1 VGSVDQIKIGFV
13 NFLPNES
20 DILSRLYTEID
31 NAKNVTNLDVLMLL
45 GVSGSE
51 KTRTAY
57 DLVKKFYFFYFEVS
71 HGSATDLGL
80 LKATLAGKRPEFN
93 HMSNVTDMEEMQ
105 DKFEKESAGHTA
117 ATFGPHDNPFPVFWN
132 WST

>member
-51 KTRTAY
+51 KTRTDY
-57 DLVKKFYFFYFEVS
+57 DLVKKFYSFYFEVS

-80 LKATLAGKRPEFN
+80 LKATLTGKRPEFN
-93 HMSNVTDMEEMQ
+93 YMSNVTDMEEMQ
-105 DKFEKESAGHTA
+105 DKFEEECSRAYSSY
-117 ATFGPHDNPFPVFWN
+117 FWP
-132 WST
+132 T